1 MRDRDI
7 RDVLRRELLA
17 QHGKDPDTR
26 IVEELGLCQG
36 DVRVDVAV
44 INGSLSGFEIKSDQD
59 TLGRLPGQQRVYGMT
74 LDYVTIVAHASHID
88 AVERVVPDWWGI
100 TEVTSGV
107 GVGVGVALTIAR
119 EARQNPHV
127 EPYAVAQLLWRDE
140 VLSLL
145 KARGTAAGL
154 ADKPRRVLWQTLARE
169 VPATELGDLV
179 RRQLKARST
188 WRSGERRRSGGD
200 SFRSSATS
208 SRSLGSV
215 APSHTC

>member
-7 RDVLRRELLA
+7 RDVLRHELLA
-17 QHGKDPDTR
+17 RHGEDPDTR

-59 TLGRLPGQQRVYGMT
+59 TLGRLPEQQRVYGMT
-74 LDYVTIVAHASHID
+74 LDYVTIVAHVSHIE
-88 AVERVVPDWWGI
+88 AVEKVVPEWWGI
-100 TEVTSGV
+100 TEVTSDA
-107 GVGVGVALTIAR
+107 GVALTITR
-119 EARQNPHV
+119 VARQNPHV

-145 KARGTAAGL
+145 GARGSAAGL

-169 VPATELGDLV
+169 VPAAELGDLV

-200 SFRSSATS
+200 SFRSSSRS
-208 SRSLGSV
+208 SRSPGS
-215 APSHTC
+215 AALSHTC